1 MNADIIATLKLITR
15 TAWSR
20 GAVNS
25 GDYAYIMTALY
36 YGNVPKAIE
45 AMKLVSGL
53 QSDLE
58 GFVPCATAAA

>member
-1 MNADIIATLKLITR
+1 
-15 TAWSR
+15 
-20 GAVNS
+20 
-25 GDYAYIMTALY
+25 MTALY
-36 YGNVPKAIE
+36 YRDVPKAIE

>member
-1 MNADIIATLKLITR
+1 MKDTIATLKLITR

-20 GAVNS
+20 GTVNS

-36 YGNVPKAIE
+36 YRDVPKAIE

-58 GFVPCATAAA
+58 GFVLGATAAA

>member
-36 YGNVPKAIE
+36 YRDAPKAIE
-45 AMKLVSGL
+45 AMKLGGL

>member
-1 MNADIIATLKLITR
+1 MKDTIATLKLITR

-20 GAVNS
+20 GTVNS
-25 GDYAYIMTALY
+25 GDYAYIMTSLY
-36 YGNVPKAIE
+36 YRDVPKAIE

-58 GFVPCATAAA
+58 GFVLGATAAA

>member
-1 MNADIIATLKLITR
+1 MNANQLARLQLITR

-36 YGNVPKAIE
+36 YRDVPKAIE

>member
-1 MNADIIATLKLITR
+1 MNADIATLKLITR

-20 GAVNS
+20 GTVNS

-36 YGNVPKAIE
+36 YRDVPKAIE

-58 GFVPCATAAA
+58 GFVLGATAAA

>member
-1 MNADIIATLKLITR
+1 MKDTIATLKLITR

-20 GAVNS
+20 GTVNS

-36 YGNVPKAIE
+36 YRDVPKAIE

-53 QSDLE
+53 LSDLE